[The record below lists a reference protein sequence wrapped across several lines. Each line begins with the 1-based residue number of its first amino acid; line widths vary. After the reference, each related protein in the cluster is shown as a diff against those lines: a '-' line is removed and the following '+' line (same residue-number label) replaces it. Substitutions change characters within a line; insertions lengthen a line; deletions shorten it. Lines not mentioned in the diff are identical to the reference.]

1 MKKTHLLKGMLAMT
15 AAFIIALTGCPSPDG
30 PKSTPID
37 PQKPVD
43 SQPDSASGKYF
54 SIKED
59 SKGLKVTL
67 AEGVKI
73 QKESGSHFWIEGI
86 PFNMNITSEDIDSGR
101 KEYIFPFVDKGKTY
115 DFIFGAYISE
125 DGGKTYN
132 WKKETLKCKA
142 GGGLD
147 FNTIFNMNN
156 AYESKLTVSFSA
168 EEELF
173 SGKLETPINSL
184 SDFIKDKSV
193 LESAKSDFQI
203 LLGQTEWKNSKYA
216 AGTDVSFDYLSEDFS
231 ANLAKAK
238 AGFDFIYPNREIT
251 PEDWI
256 KLHYQYCGLFKT
268 IFKLK
273 EFSNTEFEIASLWSD
288 QMRYTFVPHESTKNI
303 VLNDYDD
310 FSKIELEA
318 NHPWV
323 DGKQDMTKV
332 SNYEKNIDLTDVWGN
347 DFPQKGDTVNISWS
361 SIPNVDIK
369 NVYCRLVENTAPV
382 DWWKELCEVDFDNLE
397 PYTLA
402 KDLKANVPFES
413 SISITL
419 AENPIEGISLCMWYD
434 VGDATPDGP
443 AKFVSES
450 VGTEAKGEYFSIK
463 GTSEGIKITL
473 ADGLKIKK
481 DGGNSISLLGNAKI
495 SITNENIEN
504 GKKTFIYPLTTK
516 GETYTLKI
524 SFVDETTG
532 ARKEEQLECKA
543 GGGIDYTKIIN
554 PMPLIDSSFDIEYF
568 DNQPYYFGGKYNIN
582 INSASE
588 VILDPS
594 MFKEAFVEFI
604 AILGKTN
611 WSNTTWWVSAKSLD
625 LLEPVDEDKNSL
637 SVAKNGFAYNN
648 WGNKP
653 TASDWAKHNYEYAG
667 YATPVFYLKA
677 YPDTR
682 FELNGIYSTQK
693 KVSVASQDDDPE
705 NITNPVPEDAV
716 AIFNSYNLS
725 GLSLPQN
732 FTAPSYAYSAKIVEN
747 ETYGKVLSF
756 ETSGEANYCSAKITF
771 DEPIDLKDKT
781 LYMVIKGKSEIDPS
795 SYSDMKVLLLS
806 GEEGVETYNF
816 IPSDDTQFKTY
827 SATNSSFWAAYEKE
841 AISDWS
847 KVDSL
852 SFNLQM
858 ANYNFQIAAIYY
870 K

>member
-30 PKSTPID
+30 PNSTPVD
-37 PQKPVD
+37 PQKPVE
-43 SQPDSASGKYF
+43 PPKTDSASGKYF

-67 AEGVKI
+67 ADGIKVK
-73 QKESGSHFWIEGI
+73 KESGSHFWIEGI
-86 PFNMNITSEDIDSGR
+86 PFNMNITNDDIDTNR
-101 KEYIFPFVDKGKTY
+101 KEYIFPFVEEGKKY
-115 DFIFGAYISE
+115 DLILGAFIWEDSE
-125 DGGKTYN
+125 NEYKWKT
-132 WKKETLKCKA
+132 ETLTCTA

-168 EEELF
+168 KEELF
-173 SGKLETPINSL
+173 SGKLETPINSV

-203 LLGQTEWKNSKYA
+203 LLGQTEWKNSKWA
-216 AGTDVSFDYLSEDFS
+216 ASTDVSFDYLSDKF
-231 ANLAKAK
+231 ADNLANAK
-238 AGFDFIYPNREIT
+238 AGFGFNHRNSEIT
-251 PEDWI
+251 SEDWI
-256 KLHYQYCGLFKT
+256 KYHYQYCGLLKT

-273 EFSNTEFEIASLWSD
+273 EFSNTEFEISSLWSE
-288 QMRYTFVPHESTKNI
+288 QMRYTSVAHVSTMNI

-323 DGKQDMTKV
+323 GDLDGDGYNDQDMTKV
-332 SNYEKNIDLTDVWGN
+332 SNYEKNIDLTAIWGN
-347 DFPQKGDTVNISWS
+347 DFPQKGDIVNISWS
-361 SIPNVDIK
+361 SIPDVDIK
-369 NVYCRLVENTAPV
+369 NVYCRLVENTASV
-382 DWWKELCEVDFDNLE
+382 NWWKELCEVDFDNLTA
-397 PYTLA
+397 YTIA
-402 KDLKANVPFES
+402 KDLKANVPFQS

-419 AENPIEGISLCMWYD
+419 TENPIEGISLCMWYD

-473 ADGLKIKK
+473 TDGLKIKK
-481 DGGNSISLLGNAKI
+481 DSGNSINVLDNAKI
-495 SITNENIEN
+495 SITNENIEA

-568 DNQPYYFGGKYNIN
+568 DNQSYYFRGQYNIN
-582 INSASE
+582 INSPSE

-594 MFKEAFVEFI
+594 KFSEAYVEFI
-604 AILGKTN
+604 ALLGKTN
-611 WSNTTWWVSAKSLD
+611 WSNTTWWVNAKSLD

-653 TASDWAKHNYEYAG
+653 TANDWTKHNYEYAG
-667 YATPVFYLKA
+667 YATPVFFLKA

-682 FELNGIYSTQK
+682 FELDGIYSTQK
-693 KVSVASQDDDPE
+693 KVSVDSQDDEAKEVVIIDPE
-705 NITNPVPEDAV
+705 TYDGTDGEVVTINGEKWIKTVTQGYSTILSVPTLDVSACKTVSGKFYCEDATGV
-716 AIFNSYNLS
+716 TQFLI
-725 GLSLPQN
+725 Q
-732 FTAPSYAYSAKIVEN
+732 
-747 ETYGKVLSF
+747 
-756 ETSGEANYCSAKITF
+756 
-771 DEPIDLKDKT
+771 
-781 LYMVIKGKSEIDPS
+781 
-795 SYSDMKVLLLS
+795 LLS
-806 GEEGVETYNF
+806 GGLQASAFVFNPPVTEATEKTEAIGPDFTWIDYTDNNKEKKGETTVNGIQIF
-816 IPSDDTQFKTY
+816 SQ
-827 SATNSSFWAAYEKE
+827 NSSWDALDGTVVYIGK
-841 AISDWS
+841 I
-847 KVDSL
+847 
-852 SFNLQM
+852 
-858 ANYNFQIAAIYY
+858 IA

>member
-30 PKSTPID
+30 PNSTPVEQ
-37 PQKPVD
+37 QKPDDQPNPDD
-43 SQPDSASGKYF
+43 SQEPDSASGKYF

-67 AEGVKI
+67 ADGIKI

-101 KEYIFPFVDKGKTY
+101 KEYIFPFVEQGKTY
-115 DFIFGAYISE
+115 DFIFGAFISE

-168 EEELF
+168 EKELF
-173 SGKLETPINSL
+173 SGKLETPIDSV
-184 SDFIKDKSV
+184 SEFIKDKSV
-193 LESAKSDFQI
+193 LASAKSDFQI
-203 LLGQTEWKNSKYA
+203 LLGQTEWKNSKWA
-216 AGTDVSFDYLSEDFS
+216 ASTAVSFDYLSDDFS
-231 ANLAKAK
+231 ENLAQAK
-238 AGFDFIYPNREIT
+238 AGFDFNYPNREIT
-251 PEDWI
+251 SEDWI
-256 KLHYQYCGLFKT
+256 KYHYQYCGLFKT

-303 VLNDYDD
+303 VLNDYDY
-310 FSKIELEA
+310 FSKFELEA

-323 DGKQDMTKV
+323 DGVQDMTKV
-332 SNYEKNIDLTDVWGN
+332 SNYEKTIDLTDVWGN
-347 DFPQKGDTVNISWS
+347 DFPQKGDIVNISWS
-361 SIPNVDIK
+361 SIPDVDIK
-369 NVYCRLVENTAPV
+369 NVYCRLVENTASV
-382 DWWKELCEVDFDNLE
+382 NWWKELCEVDFDNLTA
-397 PYTLA
+397 YTIA
-402 KDLKANVPFES
+402 KDLKAGELFQS

-419 AENPIEGISLCMWYD
+419 TENPIEGISLCLWYD

-481 DGGNSISLLGNAKI
+481 DSGNSINIFGNAKI
-495 SITNENIEN
+495 SITKENIEA
-504 GKKTFIYPLTTK
+504 GKKNYVYPLTTK

-524 SFVDETTG
+524 SFVDEVTG

-543 GGGIDYTKIIN
+543 GGGMDYTKIIN

-582 INSASE
+582 INSTSE

-637 SVAKNGFAYNN
+637 SDAKNGFAYNN
-648 WGNKP
+648 WDNKP
-653 TASDWAKHNYEYAG
+653 TASDWTKHNYEYAG
-667 YATPVFYLKA
+667 YATPVFFLKA

-682 FELNGIYSTQK
+682 FELDGIYSTQK
-693 KVSVASQDDDPE
+693 KVSVTSQDDEAKEVVIIDPE
-705 NITNPVPEDAV
+705 TYNGSDGEVVTINGEKWIKTVTQGYSTILSVPTLDVSACKTVSGKFYCEDATGV
-716 AIFNSYNLS
+716 TQF
-725 GLSLPQN
+725 
-732 FTAPSYAYSAKIVEN
+732 
-747 ETYGKVLSF
+747 
-756 ETSGEANYCSAKITF
+756 
-771 DEPIDLKDKT
+771 
-781 LYMVIKGKSEIDPS
+781 VIQ
-795 SYSDMKVLLLS
+795 LLS
-806 GEEGVETYNF
+806 GGLQASAFGFNPPVTEATEKTEAIGPDFTWIDYTDNQKEKKGETTVTGVQVF
-816 IPSDDTQFKTY
+816 SQ
-827 SATNSSFWAAYEKE
+827 NSSWETIDGTVVYIGK
-841 AISDWS
+841 I
-847 KVDSL
+847 
-852 SFNLQM
+852 
-858 ANYNFQIAAIYY
+858 IA